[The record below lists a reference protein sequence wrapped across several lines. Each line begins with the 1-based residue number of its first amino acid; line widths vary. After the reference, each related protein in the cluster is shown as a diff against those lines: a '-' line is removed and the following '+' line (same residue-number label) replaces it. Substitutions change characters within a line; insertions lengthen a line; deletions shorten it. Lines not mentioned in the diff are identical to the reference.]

1 MYDYC
6 EYLETVLAGS
16 EGERKVVRTEQKL
29 VLATARL
36 LNITTYHSLSVSMIS
51 EGAGLA
57 HGTFYRYFKT
67 RSEIVAKML
76 EGYFEFVRKGARQQR
91 RGRSARERTYV
102 SNLHY
107 VRCFRQNVGLMR
119 CLFQL
124 KDDDQLI
131 AKVANDA
138 NVELISRV
146 IKRNP
151 LFSEDSKELQLSLY
165 ALAGMVDELLLKV
178 YGRTDPPL
186 ASYADTPEIIA
197 DVISKFWYDVME
209 PAAED
214 VTPAEKLTLGFS
226 RSS

>member
-6 EYLETVLAGS
+6 EHLETVLAES
-16 EGERKVVRTEQKL
+16 KGERKVVRTEQKL

-36 LNITTYHSLSVSMIS
+36 LNSTTYHSLSVSMIA

-57 HGTFYRYFKT
+57 HGTFYRYFKS

-76 EGYFEFVRKGARQQR
+76 EGYFDFVRMGARQQR
-91 RGRSARERTYV
+91 RGRSTRERIYI

-107 VRCFRQNVGLMR
+107 IRCFRQNVGLMR

-124 KDDDQLI
+124 KDDDTLI

-138 NVELISRV
+138 NDELISRI

-151 LFSEDSKELQLSLY
+151 QHSAESKELQLSLY
-165 ALAGMVDELLLKV
+165 ALAGMIDELLLKV
-178 YGRTDPPL
+178 YGRTNPPL
-186 ASYADTPEIIA
+186 AAYSDSPELIA

-209 PAAED
+209 PMAQDAALSD
-214 VTPAEKLTLGFS
+214 KLILGFS
-226 RSS
+226 RPG

>member
-6 EYLETVLAGS
+6 QYLETVLADS

-36 LNITTYHSLSVSMIS
+36 LNETTYHSLSVSRIS

-76 EGYFEFVRKGARQQR
+76 EGYFDFVRKGARQQR
-91 RGRSARERTYV
+91 RGHSTRERIFI

-107 VRCFRQNVGLMR
+107 IRCFRQNVGLMR

-124 KDDDQLI
+124 KDEDQLI
-131 AKVANDA
+131 GKVANDA
-138 NVELISRV
+138 NDELISRV

-151 LFSEDSKELQLSLY
+151 LLSEDSKELQLSLY

-178 YGRTDPPL
+178 YGRTNPPL
-186 ASYADTPEIIA
+186 VAYSDSPEIIA
-197 DVISKFWYDVME
+197 EVISKFWYDVME
-209 PAAED
+209 PAASNTTSPED
-214 VTPAEKLTLGFS
+214 QALGVS
-226 RSS
+226 QSK